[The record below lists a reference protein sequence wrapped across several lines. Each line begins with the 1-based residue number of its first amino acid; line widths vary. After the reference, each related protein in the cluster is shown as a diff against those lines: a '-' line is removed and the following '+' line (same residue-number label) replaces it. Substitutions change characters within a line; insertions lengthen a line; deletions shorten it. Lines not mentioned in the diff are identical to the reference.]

1 MITVLAVLPS
11 PGGLIAVFSNGTY
24 APVVNLFDDEGEL
37 TDDLKNA
44 VSAVAGP
51 IPHPRKR
58 KGEAWI
64 AFEVPKN
71 VTIQ

>member
-1 MITVLAVLPS
+1 MITVIAVLPS
-11 PGGLIAVFSNGTY
+11 PGGLIAVFSNDTY
-24 APVVNLFDDEGEL
+24 APVVNLFDGDGEL
-37 TDDLKNA
+37 TDNLKDA

-64 AFEVPKN
+64 AFEVPAG